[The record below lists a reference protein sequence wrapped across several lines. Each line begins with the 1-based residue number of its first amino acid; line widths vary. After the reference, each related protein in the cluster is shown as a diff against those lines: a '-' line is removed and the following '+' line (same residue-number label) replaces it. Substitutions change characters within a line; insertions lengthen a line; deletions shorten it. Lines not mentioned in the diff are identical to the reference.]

1 MKMIMFLSALLLGA
15 QLNAATINASFGS
28 TYIGKEYV
36 KQKRTGNS
44 CVISIA
50 HISEYSAKGNNC
62 SKVSLM
68 YYFHNQ
74 ELNGYQQNGTVQ
86 SRITNYHT
94 KEYKNGI
101 KTCAEP
107 ILNEEGIKV
116 EADIY
121 GADTTYLYNPF
132 FNGEAEKDGLELHY
146 FLSLNAQDKTPTRA
160 AINVVSSFSEEL
172 WECVDLVDATPAD

>member
-1 MKMIMFLSALLLGA
+1 MKTILLISALLLGA
-15 QLNAATINASFGS
+15 QLNATTIKANFGS
-28 TYIGKEYV
+28 TYLGKEYV
-36 KQKRTGNS
+36 KHMPTGNS
-44 CVISIA
+44 CVVSIA
-50 HISEYSAKGNNC
+50 HIAQYTTKGNNC
-62 SKVSLM
+62 NKVSLM

-74 ELNGYQQNGTVQ
+74 ELTGHQQNGTLQ

-101 KTCAEP
+101 KSCAEP
-107 ILNEEGIKV
+107 ILNEDGVKV

-146 FLSLNAQDKTPTRA
+146 FLSLNAFDKTPTRA
-160 AINVVSSFSEEL
+160 GINVVSTFSEEL
-172 WECVDLVDATPAD
+172 WECVDLVDATPVN